1 MEFFL
6 ISVWYR
12 NYLNQIN
19 LHEKAIFHN
28 FSYNFLFCF
37 ENKEKDVLNSSIISL
52 FADNP
57 LQDLQTQIVF
67 TQS

>member
-1 MEFFL
+1 MKKLFS
-6 ISVWYR
+6 I
-12 NYLNQIN
+12 I
-19 LHEKAIFHN
+19 

-37 ENKEKDVLNSSIISL
+37 ENKEKDVLNNSIISL